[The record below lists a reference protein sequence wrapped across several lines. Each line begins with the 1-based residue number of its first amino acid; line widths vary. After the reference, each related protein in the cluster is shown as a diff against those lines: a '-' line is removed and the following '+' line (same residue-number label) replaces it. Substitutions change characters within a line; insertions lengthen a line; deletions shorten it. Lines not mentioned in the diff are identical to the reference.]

1 MVIQLKTIWKRN
13 NYTMR
18 GHTATLL
25 AFLLILLLSA
35 CEKDRGRIDDYLVEF
50 ATVVKENSNYRFR
63 LDNGRLLIPEEVKNY
78 SGEEG
83 QRVILNYIP
92 LEGDAIKINFVS
104 NIFTGTIQSDGFPQ
118 NYSDDP
124 VKIQSVWVGG
134 DYLNLVM
141 EIEYLRE
148 PHSVALL
155 RDHSSTSVDLYFSH
169 SSNDDPPGY
178 PKIMYAS
185 FLLTDLREQ
194 VDSSLV
200 PFRFFINTYTGIR
213 IFELELK

>member
-1 MVIQLKTIWKRN
+1 
-13 NYTMR
+13 MR
-18 GHTATLL
+18 GYTATLL
-25 AFLLILLLSA
+25 AFLLVLLLSS
-35 CEKDRGRIDDYLVEF
+35 CEKDPGRMDDYLVEF

-63 LDNGRLLIPEEVKNY
+63 LDNGRLLIPDEVKNY

-92 LEGDAIKINFVS
+92 LEGDAIRINFVS

-124 VKIQSVWVGG
+124 VKIQSAWVGG

-141 EIEYLRE
+141 EIEFLNV

-155 RDHSSTSVDLYFSH
+155 RDRSSTSVDLYFSH
-169 SSNDDPPGY
+169 SSNDDPPGS
-178 PKIMYAS
+178 PKMMYAS
-185 FLLTDLREQ
+185 FLLSDLREQ
-194 VDSSLV
+194 TSASPV
-200 PFRFFINTYTGIR
+200 PFRLFINTFTGIR

>member
-1 MVIQLKTIWKRN
+1 
-13 NYTMR
+13 MR
-18 GHTATLL
+18 RHTPTLL
-25 AFLLILLLSA
+25 AFLLLLLLSS
-35 CEKDRGRIDDYLVEF
+35 CEKDPERMDDYLVEF

-78 SGEEG
+78 SGEDG

-104 NIFTGTIQSDGFPQ
+104 NIFTGTIQPDGFPER
-118 NYSDDP
+118 YSDDP

-134 DYLNLVM
+134 NYLNLI
-141 EIEYLRE
+141 IETEYHSA

-155 RDHSSTSVDLYFSH
+155 RDSSSTSIDLYFSH
-169 SSNDDPPGY
+169 STNDDPPGY
-178 PKIMYAS
+178 PKMMYAS
-185 FLLTDLREQ
+185 FLLSELREQ
-194 VDSSLV
+194 TGSPAV
-200 PFRFFINTYTGIR
+200 PFRFFINTYTEMR

>member
-1 MVIQLKTIWKRN
+1 M
-13 NYTMR
+13 
-18 GHTATLL
+18 
-25 AFLLILLLSA
+25 
-35 CEKDRGRIDDYLVEF
+35 DDYLVEF

-63 LDNGRLLIPEEVKNY
+63 LDNGRLLIPDEVKDY

-92 LEGDAIKINFVS
+92 LGGDAIKINFVS

-134 DYLNLVM
+134 DWLNLVL
-141 EIEYLRE
+141 EIEYLNM
-148 PHSVALL
+148 PHKVALF
-155 RDHSSTSVDLYFSH
+155 RDRSSSSVDLYFSH
-169 SSNDDPPGY
+169 SSENDPPGY
-178 PKIMYAS
+178 PRMMYAS
-185 FLLTDLREQ
+185 FLLSDLREQ
-194 VDSSLV
+194 VGSSPV